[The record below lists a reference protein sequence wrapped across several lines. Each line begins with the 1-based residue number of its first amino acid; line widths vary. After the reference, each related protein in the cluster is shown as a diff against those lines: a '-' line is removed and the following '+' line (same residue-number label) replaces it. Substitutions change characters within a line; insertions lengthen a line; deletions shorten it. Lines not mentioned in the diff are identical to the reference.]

1 MFSQPRRSQWPP
13 SYSWEFPGTL
23 HRTLPGPVLWHQ
35 IFISENFSLCNS
47 LDQNQIF
54 SVHFSEVLY
63 GAAPASELI
72 VWIVLSHHYSIV
84 VPAHQTWLTSL
95 CSVKT
100 YIIAPCSF
108 LLRIHILFR
117 WYWVSAHN
125 TSSLQPGCRST
136 YRDTCRWGPGWRPPQ
151 CSQWRGGW
159 QWRKES
165 PWCRAR
171 WCPPGRP
178 ACSDRWPGRRPRWEP
193 GTDCPR
199 PDTCTDLKTDLCQAG
214 SDVTAHLLTG
224 SCCQL
229 AGWWTARQAR
239 RESRWRHFIILRESS
254 VMERLTLKYYIAPVR
269 SSCQHTTILQLHS
282 PSHSCLLDLPDILH
296 LHLLHCSPRRHL
308 QSLRSGLCRD
318 PPRDWSH
325 PAQ

>member
-193 GTDCPR
+193 DTDCPR

-239 RESRWRHFIILRESS
+239 RESRWRHFNNPQRVKCDGETHLEILYCSS
-254 VMERLTLKYYIAPVR
+254 TKFLSTYDHPPAPF
-269 SSCQHTTILQLHS
+269 SEPFL
-282 PSHSCLLDLPDILH
+282 
-296 LHLLHCSPRRHL
+296 
-308 QSLRSGLCRD
+308 
-318 PPRDWSH
+318 PPR
-325 PAQ
+325 PPRYPPPPPPPLQPPPPPPKPP